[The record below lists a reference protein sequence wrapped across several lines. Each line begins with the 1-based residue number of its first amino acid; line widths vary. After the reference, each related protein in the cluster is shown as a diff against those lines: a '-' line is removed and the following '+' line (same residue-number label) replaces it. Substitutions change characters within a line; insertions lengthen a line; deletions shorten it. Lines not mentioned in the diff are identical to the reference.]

1 MNFTRGS
8 AIGKGFNCGS
18 NDASAEAESSLGE
31 LLELAITTPGES
43 GSVSIASIA
52 SVMTAA
58 SWATV
63 KGTMA
68 PNKNSVTERE
78 RVITVA
84 LGVRNRNIRAV
95 VKRDTSWTSGL
106 ANT

>member
-8 AIGKGFNCGS
+8 AIGKGFDCGS

-43 GSVSIASIA
+43 GSVSIAS
-52 SVMTAA
+52 VMTAA

-84 LGVRNRNIRAV
+84 RAVRNRNIRAV